1 MSRIE
6 FPTADQ
12 GCYELA
18 AHPDARVLLFSE
30 RNFRLPK
37 FQVPQYEWE
46 DVIAEVD
53 RVRMIAPR
61 RNSRNELHEL
71 AQRGGNALRE
81 LVGSTKEWPVDET
94 EIDGEYDLFFA
105 VFHFPH
111 SLAFLDKIPGWRK
124 RCKKAVAYVVEMWS
138 PEIRFNLKYL
148 RMLDQFD
155 QVFLFNGRSIENVA
169 PHTDAPLAFLPLAAD
184 AIKFCPY
191 PRLPERTIDVYS
203 VGRRSPSTHDAL
215 LRMAERD
222 ELFYL
227 YDTIDGQIYDYRSHR
242 LLQANFAKRSRYFVA
257 YRINEQRRSLTGGEE
272 GLATRWFEGTAGG
285 AVLIG
290 SAPRCPE
297 YDECFDWPDATIEI
311 PYETTDVRRVLAAL
325 DAEPERLAAASRNNV
340 LNALRRHDWLYRWE
354 RVLDSVG
361 LPHTAAMRARRRR
374 LDALA
379 AGVSGEPVLPDDSP
393 VGSAPVGSAE
403 ATVA

>member
-6 FPTADQ
+6 FPTANQ
-12 GCYELA
+12 AYYEPV
-18 AHPDARVLLFSE
+18 AHHDARVLVFSE

-61 RNSRNELHEL
+61 RNSRSELHEL
-71 AQRGGNALRE
+71 AQRGGNAARALLGRA
-81 LVGSTKEWPVDET
+81 KEWPVDET
-94 EIDGEYDLFFA
+94 AVDGEYDLFFA

-111 SLAFLDKIPGWRK
+111 CLAFLDKIPGWRK
-124 RCKKAVAYVVEMWS
+124 RCRKAVAYIVEMWS
-138 PEIRFNLKYL
+138 PEIRYNLKYL

-155 QVFLFNGRSIENVA
+155 QVFLFNGRSIENLK
-169 PHTDAPLAFLPLAAD
+169 PHTSAPLEFLPLAAD
-184 AIKFCPY
+184 AIRFCPY
-191 PRLPERTIDVYS
+191 PALPERTIDVYS
-203 VGRRSPSTHDAL
+203 VGRRSAVVHDAL
-215 LRMAERD
+215 LAMAERD

-242 LLQANFAKRSRYFVA
+242 LLQANFTKRSRYFIA
-257 YRINEQRRSLTGGEE
+257 FRINEQRALLTGGEE

-290 SAPRCPE
+290 SKPRCPE

-311 PYETTDVRRVLAAL
+311 PYEPADMRAMLADL
-325 DAEPERLAAASRNNV
+325 DAQPDRLAAASRNNV
-340 LNALRRHDWLYRWE
+340 LNTLRRHDWVHRWE

-361 LPHTAAMRARRRR
+361 LPHTAAMRERRRR

-379 AGVSGEPVLPDDSP
+379 ITVSGASLDL
-393 VGSAPVGSAE
+393 ANAK
-403 ATVA
+403 ATFA